1 MPEEMQWKVHTP
13 RLLEEVL
20 ENPQCAIMHIP
31 INIFANLLHE
41 VGERAVELD
50 DPQLNALMLRLTL
63 YEAADP
69 YLPNHDAVAVAAYI
83 KEHSPELAAS
93 MRDQ

>member
-20 ENPQCAIMHIP
+20 ENPQCAVLRTP
-31 INIFANLLHE
+31 INIFANLLYE

-69 YLPNHDAVAVAAYI
+69 YLPDHDAAAVGAYI
-83 KEHSPELAAS
+83 KEHSPKLTVN
-93 MRDQ
+93 